1 MEIPRPSVLQL
12 FTMRDMPPTLHS
24 LQEQTKSIKI
34 DIFLYFHLQVRQSLD
49 VLLLPIKLK
58 VGMRNEMCWHFESSQ
73 GSIADSVGMRQFMSL
88 PVYFYKK
95 YVMHRKRGWRMP

>member
-1 MEIPRPSVLQL
+1 M
-12 FTMRDMPPTLHS
+12 
-24 LQEQTKSIKI
+24 
-34 DIFLYFHLQVRQSLD
+34 RQSLD

-73 GSIADSVGMRQFMSL
+73 GSIADSVGMPQFMSL

-95 YVMHRKRGWRMP
+95 YVMHKKGGWRMP